1 MAEGSDKKAII
12 SRVVLFAVSLVVV
25 VALLRALD
33 VSTGWAAAIAI
44 VIGVVLAITVDLR
57 RWRKRAAERQARG

>member
-12 SRVVLFAVSLVVV
+12 SRVVLFAVSLVVAL
-25 VALLRALD
+25 ALLTAFN

-44 VIGVVLAITVDLR
+44 FIGVVLAITVDVR

>member
-12 SRVVLFAVSLVVV
+12 SRVVLFAVSLVVAL
-25 VALLRALD
+25 ALLTAFN
-33 VSTGWAAAIAI
+33 VNTGWAAAIAI
-44 VIGVVLAITVDLR
+44 VIGVVLAITVDVR